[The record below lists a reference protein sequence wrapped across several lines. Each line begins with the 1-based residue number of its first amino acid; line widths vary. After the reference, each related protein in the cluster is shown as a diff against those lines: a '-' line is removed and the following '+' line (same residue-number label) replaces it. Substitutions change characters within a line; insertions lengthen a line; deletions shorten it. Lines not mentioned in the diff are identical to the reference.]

1 MGDYQNENKTASLL
15 SSILAALGGGT
26 SDGGAFIPGSTPFTL
41 VGGEVDD
48 TSTATL
54 AEDHAGAARL
64 TPYRALHVNLRDNA
78 GNEVT
83 LSGGSG
89 GGGTQYTEDAAAV
102 ANPVGTVLNLIRAD
116 GRPGTLTDTDGD
128 NVSARG
134 TNNGELYVKHVDAI
148 PVTDNSGSLTVD
160 GTVGISGTVA
170 ATQSGTWNIGTLS
183 TVTNVVHVDDNAGSL
198 TVDGTVAAT
207 QSGTW
212 NVATVTTVTGI
223 TNVVHVDDNSG
234 SLTVDQATASNLKVE
249 PAGNVAHD
257 GVDSGNPLK
266 VGGRAKST
274 LTGVTLVS
282 ADDRADVMTDLDGVL
297 LARPQVPLG
306 NLIQEV
312 KTDTGGTSTAFSTFG
327 AAANLRNY
335 ITAVTISNSSA
346 STFCTM
352 DLRDGTGGSVIWTF
366 PVPASGGVT
375 MNFDPPLR
383 QPTVNT
389 ALAMDPS
396 AAVSTITVSV
406 NGFQSKA

>member
-26 SDGGAFIPGSTPFTL
+26 SDGGSFIPGSTPFTL

-48 TSTATL
+48 TSPSAVT
-54 AEDHAGAARL
+54 EDHAGAVRM
-64 TPYRALHVNLRDNA
+64 TPARALHVNLRDNA

-83 LSGGSG
+83 LSGGGS
-89 GGGTQYTEDAAAV
+89 GGTQYTEDAAAA
-102 ANPVGTVLNLIRAD
+102 ANPVGTVLNLVRSDARA
-116 GRPGTLTDTDGD
+116 GGLTDADGD

-134 TNNGELYVKHVDAI
+134 TNSGELYVKHVDAI
-148 PVTDNSGSLTVD
+148 PITDNSGSLTVD

-170 ATQSGTWNIGTLS
+170 ATQSGTWNIGT
-183 TVTNVVHVDDNAGSL
+183 
-198 TVDGTVAAT
+198 
-207 QSGTW
+207 
-212 NVATVTTVTGI
+212 VTTLTGI
-223 TNVVHVDDNSG
+223 TNVVHVDDNAS
-234 SLTVDQATASNLKVE
+234 SLTVDQGTAANLKVE

-257 GVDSGNPLK
+257 GADSGNPLK

-282 ADDRADVMTDLDGVL
+282 ADDRSDVMTDLDGVL

-306 NLIQEV
+306 NLLSEV
-312 KTDTGGTSTAFSTFG
+312 KTDTGGTSTACSTFG

-335 ITAVTISNSSA
+335 VTAVTISNSSA
-346 STFCTM
+346 STFCTV
-352 DLRDGTGGSVIWTF
+352 DLRDGTAGSVIWTF

-389 ALAMDPS
+389 ALAFDAS
-396 AAVSTITVSV
+396 AAVSTITIAV